1 MYYKEGVKI
10 EKWRPQKWTS
20 MSDTKNE
27 INFSVELFFI
37 ILKAFGAEGASPKR
51 ENLDFVSELEMIL
64 QRTKNRWKPWSSGNE
79 TRFKIERS

>member
-1 MYYKEGVKI
+1 MDINERY
-10 EKWRPQKWTS
+10 
-20 MSDTKNE
+20 KNE
-27 INFSVELFFI
+27 INFAVEFFFI

-79 TRFKIERS
+79 RRFKIERS